1 MRRIS
6 IASVKDGDVLAK
18 DLFSSSGVVL
28 MSEGTRLK
36 KEYIVRLLELGVK
49 QVCIVDDG
57 KKEDVSLSCSLVEE
71 EIKEQCGEMV
81 RNTIE
86 KYTYAAHDELKEIVK
101 VAEDIIEELL
111 SDPKVMY
118 SVSCVREKSDALY
131 QHSVNVAALSTLIA
145 LRAKLPRNKVK
156 EVTVGALLH
165 DIGYTTIT
173 TDLTNLDL
181 EQCEDKVRKEVMYHV
196 VYGYTDVEKKDW
208 VSNTVRDIVLYHHE
222 RLDGSGYPLHKKGKQ
237 IRQEVRIVAMCDQ
250 FDSMIYGNLMQ
261 RYKVREAMDYLMS
274 QAGVQFDFSLV
285 QLFMESVAAY
295 PTGITVVT
303 NEGDTAVVVGQNYKF
318 PTRPI
323 IRLLKNAKGEAYGEN
338 EERDLTKCLTLF
350 IADSVEY

>member
-6 IASVKDGDVLAK
+6 IKDVKDGDILAK

-36 KEYIVRLLELGVK
+36 QEYIVRLLELGVK
-49 QVCIVDDG
+49 QVWIVDNG
-57 KKEDVSLSCSLVEE
+57 KKEDASLSSSLVEE

-86 KYTYAAHDELKEIVK
+86 KYTYTANDELKEIVK
-101 VAEDIIEELL
+101 VADEIIEEVLNE
-111 SDPKVMY
+111 PKVMY
-118 SVSCVREKSDALY
+118 SVSCVREKSNALY

-165 DIGYTTIT
+165 DIGYTTIS
-173 TDLTNLDL
+173 TDVSNLDL
-181 EQCEDKVRKEVMYHV
+181 ETCEEKVRKEVMYHV

-222 RLDGSGYPLHKKGKQ
+222 RLDGSGYPLHIKGKQ
-237 IRQEVRIVAMCDQ
+237 IRQEVRIVALCDQ
-250 FDSMIYGNLMQ
+250 FDSMIYGNLMP

-274 QAGVQFDFSLV
+274 QAGVKFDFSLV

-295 PTGITVVT
+295 PIGITVVT
-303 NEGDTAVVVGQNYKF
+303 NEGDTAVVVGQNFKF

-323 IRLLKNAKGEAYGEN
+323 IRLLKNVKGEAYEGN
-338 EERDLTKCLTLF
+338 EERDLTKCLTLA

>member
-6 IASVKDGDVLAK
+6 IASVKDGDILAK

-28 MSEGTRLK
+28 MSEGTILK
-36 KEYIVRLLELGVK
+36 KEYIARLLELGVK
-49 QVCIVDDG
+49 QVCIKDD
-57 KKEDVSLSCSLVEE
+57 ETNEEVSLSNSLVEE

-101 VAEDIIEELL
+101 VADEIIEEVLD
-111 SDPKVMY
+111 DPKVMY
-118 SVSCVREKSDALY
+118 CVSCVREKSNALY
-131 QHSVNVAALSTLIA
+131 QHSVNVAALSTILA
-145 LRAKLPRNKVK
+145 LRAKLPKNKVK
-156 EVTVGALLH
+156 EVTIGALLH
-165 DIGYTTIT
+165 DIGYKTVTADIS
-173 TDLTNLDL
+173 NLNL
-181 EQCEDKVRKEVMYHV
+181 EKCEEKIRKEVMYHV

-208 VSNTVRDIVLYHHE
+208 VSNTVRDIILYHHE

-237 IRQEVRIVAMCDQ
+237 IRQEVRIVALCDQ
-250 FDSMIYGNLMQ
+250 FDSMIYGNLMP

-274 QAGVQFDFSLV
+274 QAGVQFDLSLI

-323 IRLLKNAKGEAYGEN
+323 IRLIKNARGESYGEN
-338 EERDLTKCLTLF
+338 EERDLIKYLTLT
-350 IADSVEY
+350 IVDSAEY

>member
-6 IASVKDGDVLAK
+6 IESVKDGDILAK

-36 KEYIVRLLELGVK
+36 KEYIVRLLELGVR
-49 QVCIVDDG
+49 QVCIT
-57 KKEDVSLSCSLVEE
+57 EDERTEENLSSCRLVEE

-101 VAEDIIEELL
+101 VADEIIEELL

-145 LRAKLPRNKVK
+145 LRAKLPKKKVK

-165 DIGYTTIT
+165 DIGYTTVT
-173 TDLTNLDL
+173 TDMTNLDL
-181 EQCEDKVRKEVMYHV
+181 ENCDEKVRKDVMYHV
-196 VYGYTDVEKKDW
+196 VYGYTDVEKKEW
-208 VSNTVRDIVLYHHE
+208 VSKTVRDIVLYHHE
-222 RLDGSGYPLHKKGKQ
+222 RLDGTGYPLHKKGKQ
-237 IRQEVRIVAMCDQ
+237 LRQEVRIVAMCDQ
-250 FDSMIYGNLMQ
+250 FDSMIYGNMMP
-261 RYKVREAMDYLMS
+261 RYKVREAMDYLLS
-274 QAGVQFDFSLV
+274 QAGVGFDFSLV

-295 PTGITVVT
+295 PIGITVVT

-318 PTRPI
+318 PTRPV
-323 IRLLKNAKGEAYGEN
+323 IRLLTNAAGEAYGEN

-350 IADSVEY
+350 ITDSVEY

>member
-6 IASVKDGDVLAK
+6 MKDVKDGDVLAK

-36 KEYIVRLLELGVK
+36 QEYIVRLLELGVK
-49 QVCIVDDG
+49 QVWIVDNE
-57 KKEDVSLSCSLVEE
+57 KKEDISLSSSLVEE

-81 RNTIE
+81 RSTIE
-86 KYTYAAHDELKEIVK
+86 KYTYTANDELKEIVK
-101 VAEDIIEELL
+101 VADEIIEEVLNE
-111 SDPKVMY
+111 PKVMY
-118 SVSCVREKSDALY
+118 SVSCVREKSNALY

-165 DIGYTTIT
+165 DIGYTTIS
-173 TDLTNLDL
+173 TDVSNLDL
-181 EQCEDKVRKEVMYHV
+181 ETCEEKVRKEVMYHV

-222 RLDGSGYPLHKKGKQ
+222 RLDGSGYPLHIKGKQ
-237 IRQEVRIVAMCDQ
+237 IRQEVRIVALCDQ
-250 FDSMIYGNLMQ
+250 FDSMIYGNLMP

-274 QAGVQFDFSLV
+274 QAGVKFDFSLV

-295 PTGITVVT
+295 PIGITVVT
-303 NEGDTAVVVGQNYKF
+303 NEGDTAVVVGQNFKF

-323 IRLLKNAKGEAYGEN
+323 IRLLKNIKGEAYEGN
-338 EERDLTKCLTLF
+338 EERDLTKCLTLA